1 MARTETTVQLNRHQH
16 RFFWPLSFILFWLLI
31 MWAAAVT
38 QIVVY
43 ALFMQQQSQFQLG
56 TPW

>member
-1 MARTETTVQLNRHQH
+1 MARTETTVELDRKLH
-16 RFFWPLSFILFWLLI
+16 RYFWPLAFLNFWLLI

-38 QIVVY
+38 QIVVF
-43 ALFMQQQSQFQLG
+43 ALFMQDQSQFQLG

>member
-1 MARTETTVQLNRHQH
+1 MARTETTVQLHRHQH
-16 RFFWPLSFILFWLLI
+16 RFFWPLSFILFWLLV
-31 MWAAAVT
+31 MWASAIT